1 MAPLTIR
8 YRRTMPKYQLD
19 FSTEIGI
26 NLVLMITEYKSRFLK
41 YYEENETKLDIIVF
55 IGGFLFDIVTLSDI
69 DDLFSIV
76 QQVVYLGVIFL
87 ILYYEILFRM
97 FKWKPGPK
105 TVKAWE
111 YRTLILHFFLGSLL
125 SLYSLFYIKSASILH
140 SLLFLGVMLLVLC
153 ANELPG
159 VKKSNLSIK
168 AGMFGI
174 CVFSFFSILFPL
186 LLGFV
191 GWMPLALAI
200 VFTGAAFYGMYQ
212 LLLKKIPN
220 KFSLMKIVI
229 APAASVIGLF
239 LFFYI
244 MGWIPPIPL
253 SVVEQGIYHN
263 VEKQNGEFLLSTE
276 KKWWKFWQS
285 GDQHFVARPGD
296 KIFYYAQVYSPAR
309 FQDQIYIQWSQ
320 KNSKGSWIA
329 ADRIP
334 LPITGGRKEGFRGFT
349 YKTNYQPGEWRIQV
363 LTTHGQE
370 ITRLDLEVQTSTA
383 TDSRNFEIIK
393 R

>member
-1 MAPLTIR
+1 M
-8 YRRTMPKYQLD
+8 
-19 FSTEIGI
+19 
-26 NLVLMITEYKSRFLK
+26 TEYKSRFLK